1 MDYKKLIENGEAVL
15 GIELGSTRI
24 KAVIIDQTGKSL
36 ASGSFTW
43 QNDYVDGVWTYH
55 LDKVKKG
62 LAAAYRDLK
71 QNVIKTYAVK
81 LRSFKA
87 IGISAM
93 MHGYL
98 VFDKDD
104 NQLAPFKTWRNNF
117 TEKAA
122 NQLTDLFNYPI
133 PQRWSIAHFY
143 HCVLNDDKHV
153 SEIAYMTTL
162 AGYVHDLLTGEKVL
176 GIGDASGMFPVDI
189 NTKDYHQKMIELLE
203 AKLTEKSLNINLR
216 AILPQVLVA
225 GETAGKLTDTGA
237 KLLDADGDL
246 TAGIVLCPPEGDAG
260 TGMVATNSVKK
271 RTGNVSAGTSVFAMI
286 VLEKELSKLHRE
298 IDLITTPAG
307 DLVAMAYSNNCTSN
321 LDTWLML
328 FNEVLTSFNVKIAKD
343 DLYNTLYQ
351 KVLQAEG
358 DIDAIISY
366 GYVSGE
372 HMTGFNEGR
381 PLLVSKPDKPFEL
394 ASFMRANLFSSLGAL
409 KIGLDILF
417 KEESV
422 KLDKIYGH
430 GGFFK
435 VPDVGQIVM
444 SCATGSAV
452 AVSENAA
459 EGGAWGIALLASF
472 MLNAQYDNLADYLEY
487 EIFKASNERVLRATE
502 TQMQN
507 FEDFMK
513 VYKKCL
519 PIERAAVDCF

>member
-36 ASGSFTW
+36 ASGAFTW
-43 QNDYVDGVWTYH
+43 QNDYIDGVWTYH
-55 LDKVKKG
+55 LDKVKQG

-71 QNVIKTYAVK
+71 QNVFTKYAVK
-81 LRSFKA
+81 LNLFQA

-104 NQLAPFKTWRNNF
+104 KQLAPFKTWRNNF

-143 HCVLNDDKHV
+143 HCVLEGAAHV
-153 SEIAYMTTL
+153 SDIAYMTTL

-176 GIGDASGMFPVDI
+176 GIGDASGMFPIDI
-189 NTKDYHQKMIELLE
+189 STKDYHQNMIELLE
-203 AKLTEKSLNINLR
+203 AKLAEKSLNIDMR
-216 AILPQVLVA
+216 AILPKVLVA
-225 GETAGKLTDTGA
+225 GEKAGRLTEKGA

-246 TAGIVLCPPEGDAG
+246 TAGIALCPPEGDAD

-286 VLEKELSKLHRE
+286 VLERELSKLHRE

-307 DLVAMAYSNNCTSN
+307 DLVAMAHSNNCTSN

-328 FNEVLTSFNVKIAKD
+328 FNEVLTSFDVKVSKD

-351 KVLQAEG
+351 KALQAEG
-358 DIDAIISY
+358 DID
-366 GYVSGE
+366 G
-372 HMTGFNEGR
+372 
-381 PLLVSKPDKPFEL
+381 
-394 ASFMRANLFSSLGAL
+394 
-409 KIGLDILF
+409 
-417 KEESV
+417 
-422 KLDKIYGH
+422 
-430 GGFFK
+430 
-435 VPDVGQIVM
+435 
-444 SCATGSAV
+444 
-452 AVSENAA
+452 
-459 EGGAWGIALLASF
+459 
-472 MLNAQYDNLADYLEY
+472 
-487 EIFKASNERVLRATE
+487 
-502 TQMQN
+502 
-507 FEDFMK
+507 
-513 VYKKCL
+513 
-519 PIERAAVDCF
+519 

>member
-43 QNDYVDGVWTYH
+43 QNDYIDGVWTYH
-55 LDKVKKG
+55 LDKVKQG

-71 QNVIKTYAVK
+71 QNVFTKYAVK
-81 LRSFKA
+81 LTSFQA

-104 NQLAPFKTWRNNF
+104 KQLAPFKTWRNNF

-143 HCVLNDDKHV
+143 DCVLNDDKHV
-153 SEIAYMTTL
+153 SDIAYMTTL
-162 AGYVHDLLTGEKVL
+162 AGYVHYLLTGEKVL

-203 AKLTEKSLNINLR
+203 AKLTEKSLNIDMR
-216 AILPQVLVA
+216 AILPKVLVA
-225 GETAGKLTDTGA
+225 GEKAGRLTEKGA

-246 TAGIVLCPPEGDAG
+246 TAGIALCPPEGDAD

-286 VLEKELSKLHRE
+286 VLERELSKLHRE

-307 DLVAMAYSNNCTSN
+307 DLVAMAHSNNCTSN

-328 FNEVLTSFNVKIAKD
+328 FNEVLTSFDVKVSKD

-351 KVLQAEG
+351 KALQAEG
-358 DIDAIISY
+358 DID
-366 GYVSGE
+366 
-372 HMTGFNEGR
+372 
-381 PLLVSKPDKPFEL
+381 L

-435 VPDVGQIVM
+435 VPDVGQIIM
-444 SCATGSAV
+444 SCLTGGAV
-452 AVSENAA
+452 AISENAA
-459 EGGAWGIALLASF
+459 EGGAWGIALMASF
-472 MLNAQYDNLADYLEY
+472 MLDDKYDNLADYLER
-487 EIFKASNERVLRATE
+487 EIFKASNEKVLRATE
-502 TQMQN
+502 TQMQD

-519 PIERAAVDCF
+519 PIEKAAVDCF